1 MMEIKIDV
9 DKWIED
15 MENSKYLIDGAYAS
29 GVNDTLDYYIRK
41 LKELKKLAEEGII
54 WSQV

>member
-15 MENSKYLIDGAYAS
+15 MANSKYLIDDAYAN
-29 GVNDTLDYYIRK
+29 GVNDTLDYYIWK
-41 LKELKKLAEEGII
+41 LRELKKLAEEGII